1 MKLENNLTHQINAV
15 NAVCGVFAG
24 AEFIPA
30 TDKNTCA
37 KIDLTDSAIHNN
49 IKKVQ
54 SGHYYVDGYSLPEY
68 YCKNASSS
76 EYLNILFNLLCF
88 IYIFSYYWGD

>member
-1 MKLENNLTHQINAV
+1 MRLENNLAHQINAV

-24 AEFIPA
+24 VEFIPA

-54 SGHYYVDGYSLPEY
+54 SGQYYVDGYTLPEY
-68 YCKNASSS
+68 YCKNTSHSTLQNS
-76 EYLNILFNLLCF
+76 RF
-88 IYIFSYYWGD
+88 IAYKRIFTKDFRRC